1 MKFFW
6 LTDSANWWIFVVCI
20 IHMLRVLF
28 TRQALNPIVFSGDE
42 EVRVA
47 QMVNP
52 APSQLNSKEADSQPT
67 LKSRTISVYL
77 PHVQS
82 KGVIL

>member
-1 MKFFW
+1 MKFSRQ
-6 LTDSANWWIFVVCI
+6 TDSAIGWIFVVCI

-28 TRQALNPIVFSGDE
+28 TRQALNPIVFLGDE

-52 APSQLNSKEADSQPT
+52 APSQMNSKEADFLTT
-67 LKSRTISVYL
+67 LKCRTISVYL

-82 KGVIL
+82 KGVTR